1 MRNEKK
7 VTLGLSI
14 VRLVLNFL
22 GSFYFSLLRA
32 DVGQQACSTHHTR
45 LRTILLEKKYANSKY
60 SVVFS
65 FLEWSSKL

>member
-1 MRNEKK
+1 MKKK

-32 DVGQQACSTHHTR
+32 DVGQQACST
-45 LRTILLEKKYANSKY
+45 IPG
-60 SVVFS
+60 
-65 FLEWSSKL
+65 